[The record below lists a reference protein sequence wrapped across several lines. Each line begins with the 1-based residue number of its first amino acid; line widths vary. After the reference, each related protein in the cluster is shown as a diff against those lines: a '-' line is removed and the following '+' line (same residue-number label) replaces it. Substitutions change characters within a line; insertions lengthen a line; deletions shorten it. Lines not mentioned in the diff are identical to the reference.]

1 MDAPK
6 YKVLVVDDEANQRSA
21 LASMIAGWGY
31 QTAAAAEGA
40 AALEVLKEFE
50 ASAIVTDLMMPGMDG
65 SSLLRNLREQ
75 ADAPP
80 AIVLTAFGNLE
91 TAISLVQDLGAFWF
105 PNAVNTMA
113 GGASC

>member
-21 LASMIAGWGY
+21 LGKHDCGVGISKP
-31 QTAAAAEGA
+31 AAAAEGA

-65 SSLLRNLREQ
+65 STLLKKPKR
-75 ADAPP
+75 
-80 AIVLTAFGNLE
+80 
-91 TAISLVQDLGAFWF
+91 
-105 PNAVNTMA
+105 A
-113 GGASC
+113 G